1 MSHAP
6 KPAKPPQIKTLEEL
20 HTARANRR
28 SVVTPKFSAWSG
40 PRPAAVMMNLSGEQ
54 LLGMFQSGMFIYE
67 KPAAKSPNWKRTSTK
82 YVLAGN
88 HPILARFDKT
98 VFRWSEAILLKRSM
112 ESIGYEITIVT
123 IDPPTPPI
131 KYD

>member
-1 MSHAP
+1 M
-6 KPAKPPQIKTLEEL
+6 KKETEPAKPQQIKTLEQL
-20 HTARANRR
+20 YTARANRR
-28 SVVTPKFSAWSG
+28 SIVVPKFFVWSG

-67 KPAAKSPNWKRTSTK
+67 KPAAKSPNWKRASTK

-88 HPILARFDKT
+88 HASLARFDKT

-112 ESIGYEITIVT
+112 ESIGYEITI
-123 IDPPTPPI
+123 DPPTPPR